1 MSKVLIATQ
10 NLNVGII
17 NLDFKKGNYKS
28 IVFEFVG
35 INGTGLTLLNTDL
48 GNLILSRD
56 QKDFCNTDL
65 QDLIN
70 KNNYENGIDLSSSTV
85 SAGFFFTAQYDF
97 AKPYD
102 KDNIAR
108 FEPNNGRIVINL
120 GANVATIASGQLNVY
135 GIFTKGVEKYLRKW
149 MPFSQ
154 NMGGVGTQLA
164 IPLRVTNVNGLY
176 FRLGTDFQNINVL
189 KDDFPVLYASGQ
201 SLIAN
206 TMINGRIESNTTFIL
221 EELNPTDNPAEITS
235 QALQLNLTSN
245 ISGGVSVI
253 MYEQIE
259 FNPNKTAIS
268 LSSLQTFQVKQLSST
283 NSATQVQQILSTPVV
298 TKTQLTKAATAVN
311 S

>member
-35 INGTGLTLLNTDL
+35 INGTGKILAKTDL
-48 GNLILSRD
+48 GNLILARD
-56 QKDFCNTDL
+56 QKDFCNCDL

-70 KNNYENGIDLSSSTV
+70 KNNYENGIDLSSSIV
-85 SAGFFFTAQYDF
+85 SAAFFFTAQYDF
-97 AKPYD
+97 AKPFD

-120 GANVATIASGQLNVY
+120 GGNVGLISSGQLNVY
-135 GIFTKGVEKYLRKW
+135 GIFTKGVEKYFRKW
-149 MPFSQ
+149 LPFSQ
-154 NMGGVGTQLA
+154 NLGSVGTQLS
-164 IPLRVTNVNGLY
+164 IPLRVANTNSLY
-176 FRLGTDFQNINVL
+176 FRLGTDFQYINVL

-201 SLIAN
+201 SLIAD
-206 TMINGRIESNTTFIL
+206 TMINGRIESDITFIL
-221 EELNPTDNPAEITS
+221 EEINPTDSPSEITS

-245 ISGGVSVI
+245 TSGGVSVI

-268 LSSLQTFQVKQLSST
+268 LSSLQTFQNKQLDKA
-283 NSATQVQQILSTPVV
+283 NPATQVQQILATPSVS
-298 TKTQLTKAATAVN
+298 KTTVATAKVATA
-311 S
+311 